1 MKTDTLFYELF
12 QAAPQTFFELLQI
25 TPACPYRYESLT
37 VKATEKRIDGVLEP
51 TVANQPIYFLEVQ
64 AFPDDVIYW
73 RAMREVAT
81 YFEQRPPQKDRAWQ
95 TTVLWLNK
103 EDDPG
108 LGTLDP
114 LARPPDPRLVSAD
127 LIELLKQLKQVD
139 DKALVLN
146 VLNPLLTD
154 SEREVRQHVVQW
166 AENIRQTPNLD
177 PQTEERLLTVMSQLI
192 GQKFQS
198 LSYKELAKMLRLT
211 PLEETVSGQELIK
224 DERVKTLTRQVARKF
239 TLSPEIIDM
248 LQAELDALDAKSLV
262 QLLDQI
268 IDIDTFEQFQ
278 QRVAEC
284 QPLISV

>member
-51 TVANQPIYFLEVQ
+51 TDADQSIYFLEVQ
-64 AFPDDVIYW
+64 AFPDNVIYW
-73 RAMREVAT
+73 RVMREVAT
-81 YFEQRPPQKDRAWQ
+81 YFEQRRNQTGRAWQ
-95 TTVLWLNK
+95 AIVLWLNK

-108 LGTLDP
+108 VDTLQPLIHGLDP
-114 LARPPDPRLVSAD
+114 LLISAD
-127 LIELLKQLKQVD
+127 LIALLRQLKQVD

-154 SEREVRQHVVQW
+154 SEREVREHVIQW

-192 GQKFQS
+192 GQKF
-198 LSYKELAKMLRLT
+198 LNLTYKELANMLRLT
-211 PLEETVSGQELIK
+211 PLEETASFQEAMKEKQVHLLMLMINDK
-224 DERVKTLTRQVARKF
+224 FSLSDELNKALRTDVETLTMD
-239 TLSPEIIDM
+239 P
-248 LQAELDALDAKSLV
+248 LQALFT
-262 QLLDQI
+262 QLLH
-268 IDIDTFEQFQ
+268 IDSLEQLE
-278 QRVAEC
+278 RWIADH
-284 QPLISV
+284 QPAQ